1 MTPNQFWE
9 EDPDEFWA
17 YWDAY
22 EMKVHDDA
30 VESNIKAFN
39 QGQYMVFAIAQCLQF
54 TKHPKKI
61 YPKEPFK
68 LGKKKKVE
76 ITNDDYQEIRKVQM
90 QIMDK
95 IFNSKT
101 DNK

>member
-22 EMKVHDDA
+22 EMKQHDDA

-39 QGQYMVFAIAQCLQF
+39 QGQYMVMAIAHCLQF
-54 TKHPKKI
+54 TKHPKQI

-68 LGKKKKVE
+68 LKSNKKVE
-76 ITNDDYQEIRKVQM
+76 ITNEEYQEIRKIQM
-90 QIMDK
+90 IQMEK
-95 IFNSKT
+95 MFNSK
-101 DNK
+101 K